1 MAEILSFQDAQRRH
15 ARTVQRA
22 AALDATAADRAEALS
37 YIEGM
42 TAFQAEMQRLT
53 ARFDIL
59 GDATIGDIGAGGRAE
74 ADIVWHPAM
83 LRA

>member
-15 ARTVQRA
+15 VHTVQHAAGLDRA
-22 AALDATAADRAEALS
+22 TTADRAEALS
-37 YIEGM
+37 YVERM
-42 TAFQAEMQRLT
+42 AAFHAEMQRLT

-59 GDATIGDIGAGGRAE
+59 GDAADDGRAE
-74 ADIVWHPAM
+74 AEVFYHPAM

>member
-15 ARTVQRA
+15 AQTVQHA
-22 AALDATAADRAEALS
+22 APLDSTAADRAEALS
-37 YIEGM
+37 YVERMI
-42 TAFQAEMQRLT
+42 AFQAEMQRLT

-59 GDATIGDIGAGGRAE
+59 GDAENGGGVEAE
-74 ADIVWHPAM
+74 VVWHPAM